1 MSLFQ
6 DQAERIANKAL
17 NNAKSRAA
25 AGVNARLSA
34 AQETL
39 RKGVGAEAQRVA
51 SGLDAATGGLAE
63 RLTGTSLEG
72 YAGQYAAGLVDT
84 AANRLR
90 GKVNRAIRNFGGR
103 GFGGTPG
110 TFWSTHSIIMGGV
123 TPAEAKKIFD
133 DVHGQVYARK
143 NLWMIEVTS
152 NLNYGEQNLPQLFN
166 LFATEVS
173 YSPCIMTGEAVK
185 IGGANYDAVRGHEPS
200 ELSVTAYDDAQ
211 GTIKKWFAAHHHAAS
226 ATDGTIAEPATYAIK
241 IRIIH
246 AAITD
251 GTARNA
257 FKVSGYFRPNNI
269 ECSLSRSDDGME
281 EVQMTFTQLDT
292 FMRP

>member
-1 MSLFQ
+1 
-6 DQAERIANKAL
+6 
-17 NNAKSRAA
+17 
-25 AGVNARLSA
+25 
-34 AQETL
+34 
-39 RKGVGAEAQRVA
+39 
-51 SGLDAATGGLAE
+51 
-63 RLTGTSLEG
+63 
-72 YAGQYAAGLVDT
+72 
-84 AANRLR
+84 
-90 GKVNRAIRNFGGR
+90 
-103 GFGGTPG
+103 
-110 TFWSTHSIIMGGV
+110 
-123 TPAEAKKIFD
+123 
-133 DVHGQVYARK
+133 
-143 NLWMIEVTS
+143 MIEVTS

-173 YSPCIMTGEAVK
+173 YSPCIMTGEAVR

-200 ELSVTAYDDAQ
+200 ELFVTAYDDAQ